1 MEQKPLGW
9 CLNKCNT
16 DCTKDVSEMG
26 SEEGSEEIGSEE
38 GSEEHP
44 TGYTYVFQSL
54 HFLGS
59 CRGVILVI
67 IKSL

>member
-26 SEEGSEEIGSEE
+26 SEEASEEM

-44 TGYTYVFQSL
+44 TGNAYSKLYIFRD
-54 HFLGS
+54 H
-59 CRGVILVI
+59 RGVILVI
-67 IKSL
+67 IQSL